1 MPESQ
6 VGQMEENARK
16 RREKILAMKKRKTE
30 NQNGNSDTNAKDK
43 SIIPKPEL
51 KLRSYQ
57 TETESL
63 KRKQI
68 DQTKPADIEAN
79 IQEQLESQKSVPTIE
94 NEIDIFKLAPKKI
107 DFDLK
112 RDLKNRLEKL
122 ERRTNRA
129 VSEIVREKLKETTR
143 KNNGSITVPE
153 PAATEDVYSD

>member
-1 MPESQ
+1 M
-6 VGQMEENARK
+6 
-16 RREKILAMKKRKTE
+16 
-30 NQNGNSDTNAKDK
+30 
-43 SIIPKPEL
+43 
-51 KLRSYQ
+51 
-57 TETESL
+57 
-63 KRKQI
+63 
-68 DQTKPADIEAN
+68 
-79 IQEQLESQKSVPTIE
+79 PTIE